1 MERQFTKVLLDLET
15 RIKANKQAKQNILGL
30 INVGLTLGHHTGIN

>member
-1 MERQFTKVLLDLET
+1 MEQQFTKVLLDLET

-30 INVGLTLGHHTGIN
+30 INVGLILGHPTEIT